1 MTEENPFK
9 ILFIQTQ
16 AGTKIYCY
24 SKVEGNIY
32 KFYYTAEGG
41 IGSINIDLSKV
52 DLANKEKFIQNEAI
66 PSFIDFTWIDG
77 IRGDKQFISQMMG
90 SLVAKLGEKIY
101 VPHEKTSEDLTYKLR
116 YEESAK
122 LNDKLLEIID
132 KKING

>member
-52 DLANKEKFIQNEAI
+52 DLADKEKFIQNEAI

-77 IRGDKQFISQMMG
+77 ARGEKQFISQMLG
-90 SLVAKLGEKIY
+90 SLVAKLGEKIH
-101 VPHEKTSEDLTYKLR
+101 VPHEEDLTYKLR

-122 LNDKLLEIID
+122 LNDKLLAIID